1 MASDLVNATIT
12 DPSSFE
18 NGDFHK
24 NHRITNWPLTRH
36 HATDHHSLGLAIQIV
51 FKPHLIQPTQ

>member
-12 DPSSFE
+12 GPSSFE

-24 NHRITNWPLTRH
+24 ITE
-36 HATDHHSLGLAIQIV
+36 SQIGL
-51 FKPHLIQPTQ
+51 